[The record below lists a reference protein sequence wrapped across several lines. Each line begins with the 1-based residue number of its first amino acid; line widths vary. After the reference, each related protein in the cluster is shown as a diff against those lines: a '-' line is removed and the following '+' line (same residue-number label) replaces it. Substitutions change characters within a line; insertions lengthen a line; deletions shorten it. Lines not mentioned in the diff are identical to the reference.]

1 MKFIKWLF
9 IVIISIL
16 ILGEAAIL
24 ISGKTFLNR
33 VFALTIFSGKLSPDI
48 DELNLFEYRE
58 IATAKPQPWP
68 ISVNYNKTKIAIDL
82 MQKME
87 SFKTTSFLVI
97 KNDSIIYE
105 NYWEKY
111 NDKSVTNS
119 FSMANTKN
127 GVPMI
132 ELAKQKAIELVNGY
146 NRNTQF
152 QIIAND
158 YFVVLA
164 NVHLNRVVNF
174 GGVQK
179 KPGQRRDDLGFD
191 GALQGPRA
199 IARFI
204 AGAGQMRD

>member
-97 KNDSIIYE
+97 KNDSIIY
-105 NYWEKY
+105 W
-111 NDKSVTNS
+111 
-119 FSMANTKN
+119 
-127 GVPMI
+127 
-132 ELAKQKAIELVNGY
+132 AKQCL
-146 NRNTQF
+146 
-152 QIIAND
+152 
-158 YFVVLA
+158 
-164 NVHLNRVVNF
+164 
-174 GGVQK
+174 
-179 KPGQRRDDLGFD
+179 
-191 GALQGPRA
+191 
-199 IARFI
+199 
-204 AGAGQMRD
+204 